1 MHYAGNGVGG
11 LRLWLCWSARDLRA
25 RWLVIAAIAL
35 LIAVG
40 TGFYAS
46 LKSLLPWQIG
56 SYAANFA
63 ALHTQDL
70 EVSLA
75 PGVFVSRGTL
85 VRIARTSPIASEL
98 AAAQERVIVTTQ
110 VEVSAGG
117 RSVLVPGRLVGA
129 VPGQQAVD
137 TIATRS
143 GRALSAADGKLPVA
157 QLEYSFA
164 SHWHLPDHG
173 DLRIAGGATLRY
185 VGLAQAPEDFVVV
198 SSDGLVDA
206 SASFA
211 IVYAPLAI
219 AARLGGHAGSVN
231 DLVLRARS
239 HASAGTL
246 SRQLEHAF
254 ATRLRFAG
262 ATVSGRAAMPASR
275 VLYAD
280 ARGEQRMYNVFALLL
295 LGAAAFAAFNLIARI
310 VEAQRREIGIGLA
323 LGAGW
328 LQLAIRPLLMAA
340 EVALLGVALG
350 IGVGLALNAVLRGIL
365 ATLAPLPSY
374 HTPFEMGIF
383 IQAAAIGFVL
393 PFAAS
398 VYPVL
403 RGVRRRPIEAIRIG
417 ANAARGAGLAP
428 LLRRLV
434 LPGRTLAQMPAREL
448 LRRPARTALT
458 VLSIGVVITIL
469 IAILGILDSVSAT
482 STAGRRAMVGSS
494 PTLTIATLD
503 GLYPRTGA
511 RLRAI
516 ASLPAVG
523 ASAPSLRLSGTLWHG
538 HRDVPAVIELV
549 ASNTSV
555 WRPTVRAGRALS
567 HGAGGILISAKA
579 STDLGVGVGGTV
591 LVAYLRPLNGGGL
604 VPARA
609 SFRVLGIDSN
619 PIRAFAY
626 LDSGRGSTLGYGNLV
641 NTLTSRAA
649 PGASQATL
657 ERSLFVAPGV
667 ASVEPA
673 SAVPD
678 VSRDRLNDFVGIV
691 RVVEVILLGLALLIA
706 FNASSISAEETTRE
720 RATMFAFGLPIRSV
734 LGVAVAQSMLAGALG
749 TLVAIIP
756 GYALLHW
763 IIASYL
769 EPTYPDLGIIVSIS
783 PASVAT
789 IVLVGVAAVAL
800 APLLTVRR
808 LRRMNIPAAL
818 RTVE

>member
-1 MHYAGNGVGG
+1 VDSV
-11 LRLWLCWSARDLRA
+11 RLWLRWSARDLRA

-40 TGFYAS
+40 TGVYGS

-56 SYAANFA
+56 SYNANFA
-63 ALHTQDL
+63 ALRTQDL

-85 VRIARTSPIASEL
+85 LRIARSSSVAREL
-98 AAAQERVIVTTQ
+98 AAAQERVIVATQ
-110 VEVSAGG
+110 VEASGGG
-117 RSVLVPGRLVGA
+117 RSILVPGRLVGV

-137 TIATRS
+137 AIATRR
-143 GRALSAADGKLPVA
+143 GRALSAADATLPVA

-164 SHWHLPDHG
+164 SHWHLADQG
-173 DLRIAGGATLRY
+173 RLQLAGGTMLRY
-185 VGLAQAPEDFVVV
+185 IGLAQAPEDFVVV

-211 IVYAPLAI
+211 IVYAPLATV
-219 AARLGGHAGSVN
+219 ARLSGHTGAVN
-231 DLVLRARS
+231 DLVLRVRS
-239 HASAGTL
+239 TAKAGTL
-246 SRQLEHAF
+246 SGQLERAF
-254 ATRLRFAG
+254 AARLRFAG
-262 ATVSGRAAMPASR
+262 ATVSGRDALPASR

-295 LGAAAFAAFNLIARI
+295 LGGAAFAAFNLIARI

-323 LGAGW
+323 LGASS
-328 LQLAIRPLLMAA
+328 LKLAIRPLLMAA
-340 EVALLGVALG
+340 EVALLGVVLG
-350 IGVGLALNAVLRGIL
+350 IGVGLALDAVLRGVL
-365 ATLAPLPSY
+365 ADLAPLPFY
-374 HTPFEMGIF
+374 RTPFETGIF

-398 VYPVL
+398 AYPVL
-403 RGVRRRPIEAIRIG
+403 RGVRRRPVEAIQIG
-417 ANAARGAGLAP
+417 ATAARGAGLAP
-428 LLRRLV
+428 LLRRLP

-448 LRRPARTALT
+448 LRRPAQSALT

-482 STAGRRAMVGSS
+482 STAGERAIVGNS
-494 PTLTIATLD
+494 PTLTIASLD
-503 GLYPRTGA
+503 RLYPRTAA

-516 ASLPAVG
+516 TSLPAVG

-538 HRDVPAVIELV
+538 RRDVPVVMELV
-549 ASNTSV
+549 ASNSPV
-555 WRPTVRAGRALS
+555 WRPVVRAGRALTP
-567 HGAGGILISAKA
+567 GASGMLISAKA
-579 STDLGVGVGGTV
+579 AADLGVGVGGTV
-591 LVAYLRPLNGGGL
+591 TLAYLRPTALAGPGL

-609 SFRVLGIDSN
+609 AIRVVGIDSD

-626 LDSGRGSTLGYGNLV
+626 LDSSRAGVLGYGNLV

-649 PGASQATL
+649 PGVSQATL
-657 ERSLFVAPGV
+657 ERGLFAAPGV

-678 VSRDRLNDFVGIV
+678 VSRDRLNDFIGIV
-691 RVVEVILLGLALLIA
+691 RVVEAILLGLALLVA
-706 FNASSISAEETTRE
+706 FNASSISAEENARE
-720 RATMFAFGLPIRSV
+720 HATMFAFGLPIRAV
-734 LGVAVAQSMLAGALG
+734 LGVAAAESMLAGALG

-756 GYALLHW
+756 GYALLQW
-763 IIASYL
+763 IVASYL
-769 EPTYPDLGIIVSIS
+769 EPTYPDLGILISIS
-783 PASVAT
+783 PAAVAM

-800 APLLTVRR
+800 APLLTARR
-808 LRRMNIPAAL
+808 LRRMNISAAL

>member
-1 MHYAGNGVGG
+1 MERV
-11 LRLWLCWSARDLRA
+11 RLWLRWSARDLRA

-56 SYAANFA
+56 SYDANFA
-63 ALHTQDL
+63 ALHTQDI

-85 VRIARTSPIASEL
+85 LHIARTSSIAPRL

-110 VEVSAGG
+110 VEVSGGG

-129 VPGQQAVD
+129 VPGQHAVD
-137 TIATRS
+137 TIATRR
-143 GRALSAADGKLPVA
+143 GRALSAADRTLPVA

-164 SHWHLPDHG
+164 SHWHLPDQGH
-173 DLRIAGGATLRY
+173 LRFAGGAMLRY

-198 SSDGLVDA
+198 SSDGLVYA

-211 IVYAPLAI
+211 IVYAPLAT

-239 HASAGTL
+239 NASARTL
-246 SRQLEHAF
+246 RRQLERTF

-262 ATVSGRAAMPASR
+262 ATVSGRGALPATR

-295 LGAAAFAAFNLIARI
+295 LGGAAFAAFNLIARI
-310 VEAQRREIGIGLA
+310 VQAQRREIGIGLA
-323 LGAGW
+323 LGAGS
-328 LQLAIRPLLMAA
+328 LELAIRPLLMAA
-340 EVALLGVALG
+340 EVALLGVGLG

-365 ATLAPLPSY
+365 ASLVPVPSY
-374 HTPFEMGIF
+374 LTPFETGIF

-403 RGVRRRPIEAIRIG
+403 RGVRRRPIEAIQIG
-417 ANAARGAGLAP
+417 ATAARGAGLAP
-428 LLRRLV
+428 LLRRLP
-434 LPGRTLAQMPAREL
+434 LPGRTLAQMPVREL

-458 VLSIGVVITIL
+458 VLSVGVVITIL

-482 STAGRRAMVGSS
+482 STAGRRAMVGSN

-503 GLYPRTGA
+503 RLYPRNGA
-511 RLRAI
+511 RLRAM
-516 ASLPAVG
+516 ASLPAAG
-523 ASAPSLRLSGTLWHG
+523 ASAPSLRLSGTLRHG
-538 HRDVPAVIELV
+538 RRDVPVVMELV
-549 ASNTSV
+549 PSSSPV
-555 WRPTVRAGRALS
+555 WRPTVRAGRTLS
-567 HGAGGILISAKA
+567 PGAGGILISAKA
-579 STDLGVGVGGTV
+579 ATDLSVGVGGTV

-604 VPARA
+604 VPARV
-609 SFRVLGIDSN
+609 SLRVRGIDSN

-626 LDSGRGSTLGYGNLV
+626 LDSGRAATLGYGDLV

-649 PGASQATL
+649 PGVSQSAL
-657 ERSLFVAPGV
+657 ERGLFSAPGV

-678 VSRDRLNDFVGIV
+678 VSRDRLNDFIGIV
-691 RVVEVILLGLALLIA
+691 RVVEAILLGLALLIA
-706 FNASSISAEETTRE
+706 FNASSISGEEAARE
-720 RATMFAFGLPIRSV
+720 HATMFAFGLPIRSV
-734 LGVAVAQSMLAGALG
+734 LGVAAAESMLAGVLG

-769 EPTYPDLGIIVSIS
+769 EPTYPDLGILVSIS